1 MPRGIP
7 NRKKTVQRS
16 MPEGVADEDLE
27 PVNTKHSR
35 KDIPKGSLHVRG
47 NRTSSNPNTDDSEV
61 PEGFEEVSG
70 GKLDGWFIVEEDN
83 TVQGFL
89 LDSFETRG
97 KFGKK
102 RVYKIRISA
111 GETRIM
117 TSDGDEETVGD
128 GSVIGLDEKGWLK
141 GLADIERGREIWVK
155 CLGKDGSGEKA
166 PWKFKIA
173 AVPF

>member
-16 MPEGVADEDLE
+16 MPEGVDDEDLE
-27 PVNTKHSR
+27 PVNTKHSAR
-35 KDIPKGSLHVRG
+35 KPIGKSSSRPVTTDSDI
-47 NRTSSNPNTDDSEV
+47 

-70 GKLDGWFIVEEDN
+70 GRLDGWFIVEEDN

-89 LDSFETRG
+89 LDSFEVKG

-102 RVYKIRISA
+102 RVYKIRISS

-117 TSDGDEETVGD
+117 TSDGEEETVGD
-128 GSVIGLDEKGWLK
+128 GSVIGLDEKGWLR
-141 GLADIERGREIWVK
+141 GLSDIERGREIWVK
-155 CLGKDGSGEKA
+155 CIGKDGDGERD